1 VRERYFIFYILKRQ
15 DIFFYIKRGN
25 FEDFGGKRNS
35 RVFSVGI
42 IARVRLRL
50 LWAFC
55 SLGWA
60 LMGFLLLELIWVAI
74 HQIVYGREGSRS

>member
-1 VRERYFIFYILKRQ
+1 
-15 DIFFYIKRGN
+15 
-25 FEDFGGKRNS
+25 
-35 RVFSVGI
+35 
-42 IARVRLRL
+42 LRL